1 MKAFITVVGK
11 DRVGIIAAVSGLLSQ
26 LNINI
31 EDISQTIMQGMFT
44 MVMAVELGQATLA
57 FEDVAAKLLAEG
69 EKLGI
74 EISIRHKDIFEAMHR
89 I

>member
-1 MKAFITVVGK
+1 MSAFITVIGK
-11 DRVGIIAAVSGLLSQ
+11 DRVGIIASVSALLAG

-31 EDISQTIMQGMFT
+31 EDISQTILQGIFT
-44 MVMAVELGQATLA
+44 MTMAVNLEKAEKSFEEIVSLLNEKGLELG
-57 FEDVAAKLLAEG
+57 V
-69 EKLGI
+69 